1 MAKSF
6 IPMRKIDYCL
16 GKQQDG
22 IVTII
27 LLSEFISSKI

>member
-1 MAKSF
+1 MVKSF
-6 IPMRKIDYCL
+6 IPMRKIDYCS

-27 LLSEFISSKI
+27 LLSEFISLEI